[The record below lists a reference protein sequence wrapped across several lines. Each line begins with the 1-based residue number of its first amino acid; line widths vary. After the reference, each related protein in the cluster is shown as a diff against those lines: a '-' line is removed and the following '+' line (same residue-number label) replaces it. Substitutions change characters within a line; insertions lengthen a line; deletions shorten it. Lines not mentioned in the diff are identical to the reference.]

1 MSADAEISSIP
12 TERPR
17 WLGNLQLITACGIAS
32 FWVYFFA
39 VENHRPGNDPT
50 WLAFE
55 RSFPVP
61 DLLWVTPLLVMGG
74 WAMRRGRG
82 WATPCA
88 IAAGGALVFLGLLDA
103 SFNFQQDRYTIS
115 LGDGLLNGF
124 INLYCFVFGVV
135 LIVCTWRSRPD
146 AIAPMGAD
154 ATDAHPS
161 SPPNA
166 AQTAVPE
173 RLAGHFADKH
183 VAVTGGSSGIGL
195 ALARKLAALGAHV
208 TILARRPDALDDA
221 AAAID
226 AGKHESALPCLALT
240 CDVAEADQVTK
251 AFQAMSQA
259 DRTPNVIVNSAGIS
273 IPGYFEQQSMDVFER
288 MMQVNYFGTLHMIRG
303 ALPSMMARRDG
314 QIVNVSSVAGFLGV
328 FGFAGYAATKFA
340 VWGLSEALR
349 GELRP
354 HGIAV
359 SVVCP
364 PDTDTPQLHR
374 ENEFKPA
381 ETKAISGSVKLMSAD
396 QVADAILKGMAR
408 RRFAIVPGLGSKM
421 VRAVVGLAR
430 WLVHGYMDVKV
441 AGVSRTQRASS

>member
-1 MSADAEISSIP
+1 MSADATIP
-12 TERPR
+12 STPIGRPR
-17 WLGNLQLITACGIAS
+17 WLSSLQLITACGIVS

-55 RSFPVP
+55 RSFPIP
-61 DLLWVTPLLVMGG
+61 DLLWVTPLLVIGG
-74 WAMRRGRG
+74 WAMRRGQA

-103 SFNFQQDRYTIS
+103 SFNFQQGRYTIS

-124 INLYCFVFGVV
+124 INLYCLVFGAA
-135 LIVCTWRSRPD
+135 LIRYTWRSRAD
-146 AIAPMGAD
+146 AIAPTEAD
-154 ATDAHPS
+154 QPVALP
-161 SPPNA
+161 SPPPDA
-166 AQTAVPE
+166 GQTSVTG
-173 RLAGHFADKH
+173 RLARHFAGKH
-183 VAVTGGSSGIGL
+183 VVVTGASSGIGL

-208 TILARRPDALDDA
+208 TILARKRDALDAA

-240 CDVAEADQVTK
+240 CDVAEPDQVAR
-251 AFQAMSQA
+251 AFEAMSQA

-288 MMQVNYFGTLHMIRG
+288 LMQVNYFGTLHMIKE
-303 ALPSMMARRDG
+303 ALPSMKARRDG

-328 FGFAGYAATKFA
+328 FGFAGYAASKFA

-354 HGIAV
+354 LGIKV

-364 PDTDTPQLHR
+364 PDTDTPQLRR
-374 ENEFKPA
+374 ENEIKPA

-421 VRAVVGLAR
+421 VRLVVGLAR
-430 WLVHGYMDVKV
+430 PLVHGYMDAKV
-441 AGVSRTQRASS
+441 AGVSKIPRASS